1 MKKLY
6 SANNLIEAQM
16 IVALLEHAYIPAKL
30 FNTHAQGGVG
40 EIPFTHAYP
49 EVWIMHDDDL
59 EKARSIIDT
68 YESAPVEE
76 GHVSCPACGE
86 QNPRNFQLCWQC
98 GEGLEVVHARLDSTY
113 D

>member
-98 GEGLEVVHARLDSTY
+98 GEGLEVVHAKLDSTY

>member
-6 SANNLIEAQM
+6 SASNLIEAQM
-16 IVALLEHAYIPAKL
+16 ILCLLEHAYIPAKL

-49 EVWIMHDDDL
+49 EVWIMQDDDL
-59 EKARSIIDT
+59 KKARSIIDA
-68 YESAPVEE
+68 YESTSVEE
-76 GHVSCPACGE
+76 GYVYCPVCRE

-98 GEGLEVVHARLDSTY
+98 GEGLEIVHLQLNDT
-113 D
+113 